1 MPAATFTAGFAHE
14 FLKCI
19 VATSASVWATTST
32 ERALNYDSGMYAVLL
47 STTGNGLSSYA
58 SNAAKVIAYT
68 NAATWSTA
76 VAGAKQVDYLFSSVQ
91 SAGVPAECHI
101 AHLSGGT
108 FYPVCGG
115 AVTPSGGGGML
126 IGSTAS
132 YASGERTYR
141 GVLTVPADNGGTLRL
156 NTALRNALVD
166 KMAAGL
172 NYIGN
177 AFHGTIS
184 FYDGTQPASADDAV
198 PGAST
203 LLASHA
209 MGGGSWA
216 TPSGR
221 TTHYPTASGVVLDAS
236 ADASGTATWA
246 RLEYGTYK
254 MDFSV
259 GASDADIIV
268 PTAFSAG
275 ASKNWE
281 TGAITLTWP

>member
-1 MPAATFTAGFAHE
+1 MPAATFTDGFAHE

-19 VATSASVWATTST
+19 TTASAWTSTST

-47 STTGNGLSSYA
+47 STTNNGLSSYA

-68 NAATWSTA
+68 NVATWSTA
-76 VAGAKQVDYLFSSVQ
+76 VAGAKQVDYVFSSVQ
-91 SAGVPAECHI
+91 NAGVPAECHI

-108 FYPVCGG
+108 FYPVCVG

-132 YASGERTYR
+132 YSSGERTYR

-156 NTALRNALVD
+156 NTALRDALLD
-166 KMAAGL
+166 KMVAG
-172 NYIGN
+172 GN
-177 AFHGTIS
+177 FLGFGNQGTLS

-203 LLASHA
+203 LLASHT
-209 MGGGSWA
+209 MTSGWT
-216 TPSGR
+216 TPTSRR
-221 TTHYPTASGVVLDAS
+221 TTYPYLTATLDNS

-246 RLEYGTYK
+246 RMAYGTYK
-254 MDFSV
+254 MDFGV
-259 GASDADIIV
+259 GASSGDIVI
-268 PTAFSAG
+268 PTAFVAG
-275 ASKNWE
+275 ASKTWDI
-281 TGAITLTWP
+281 GAITLIWP